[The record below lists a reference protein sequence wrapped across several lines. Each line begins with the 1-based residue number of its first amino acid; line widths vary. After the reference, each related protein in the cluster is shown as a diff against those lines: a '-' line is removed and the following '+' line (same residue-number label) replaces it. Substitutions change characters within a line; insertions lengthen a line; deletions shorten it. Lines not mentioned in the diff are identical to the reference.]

1 MGTVLIHKHRS
12 VPRPKMNM
20 RKLKN
25 ILIALGCGLL
35 TAAAAHAQDTNAPR
49 TELDAFEVR
58 TGVVIV
64 RGSADMGMVTTASGT
79 VSVKCRESTDASTGR
94 KQQAIAVTIT
104 GKNRQSDTTI
114 IDYDELNSLLNGLDF
129 LANANWSLTT
139 LPSFDAFYTTRDGL
153 QAAAYSSQ
161 KRPGTL
167 GASLK
172 SSRATYVRI
181 SLAPQEFAQFRG
193 LILQAKTNLDA
204 LRGGG

>member
-1 MGTVLIHKHRS
+1 
-12 VPRPKMNM
+12 MNM
-20 RKLKN
+20 HHFKN
-25 ILIALGCGLL
+25 ILIALGCGLFL
-35 TAAAAHAQDTNAPR
+35 AGAACAQDTNAPR
-49 TELDAFEVR
+49 TKLDAFEAR

-64 RGSADMGMVTTASGT
+64 RGSADIGTVTTASGT
-79 VSVKCRESTDASTGR
+79 VSVRCRESTEASTGR
-94 KQQAIAVTIT
+94 KLQGLAVTIT

-114 IDYDELNSLLNGLDF
+114 IDYDELDSLLSALDF

-139 LPSFDAFYTTRDGL
+139 LPSFDALYTTRDGL

-172 SSRATYVRI
+172 SSRAAYVRI

-193 LILQAKTNLDA
+193 LILQARTKLDA
-204 LRGGG
+204 LRGGS